1 MCLLEQPQHC
11 PGVEGRQPQHVML
24 PQGLVSAPRAEIE
37 KQTRED
43 LRESQS
49 HLQNQ
54 DRKAPKLSLQSL

>member
-1 MCLLEQPQHC
+1 MFTQAATALSWC
-11 PGVEGRQPQHVML
+11 GRQTAQHGML
-24 PQGLVSAPRAEIE
+24 PQDLVSAPQAETE

-54 DRKAPKLSLQSL
+54 DRQAPKLSLQSL